1 MMYASIS
8 QYRDLGMN
16 DIHAQSVPGSEN
28 VVNVFIA
35 GDVFFTFSVNEA
47 AQLFTQLGNIEA
59 VAKVAAFKS

>member
-1 MMYASIS
+1 
-8 QYRDLGMN
+8 MN